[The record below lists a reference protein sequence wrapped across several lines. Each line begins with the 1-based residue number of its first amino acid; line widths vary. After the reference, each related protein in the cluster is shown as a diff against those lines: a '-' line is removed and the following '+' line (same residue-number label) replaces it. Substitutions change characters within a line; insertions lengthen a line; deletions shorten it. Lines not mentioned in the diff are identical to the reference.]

1 MDIPAA
7 PASRDGFNAV
17 PIDGYS
23 HITNFQASANVRNLP
38 GGQAFGNPHNANMNK
53 EAYQEKNGGPNHV
66 RAWRRV
72 RGLTAAAVAEPIG
85 ASKRHYGDL
94 ANRKRGMPP
103 RWLRLIPEAL
113 NVTSGHLADYA
124 PEQGQPQ
131 QRR

>member
-66 RAWRRV
+66 RAWRRL
-72 RGLTAAAVAEPIG
+72 RGLTAEVVAERIG
-85 ASKRHYGDL
+85 ASKGNYSDL
-94 ANRKRGMPP
+94 ENGKRGMTL
-103 RWLRLIPEAL
+103 RWLRLISEA
-113 NVTSGHLADYA
+113 
-124 PEQGQPQ
+124 
-131 QRR
+131 